1 MSNADGES
9 REELTV
15 EIQSIEI
22 SKLRP
27 HPQNPRT
34 HPESAIDKLVKSLK
48 EFGFTNP
55 ILISADNYVL
65 AGHARLKAAEKA
77 GLKEVPVIQLPLS
90 GSKALAYMIA
100 DNRLQ
105 EETLWDFPKLKDLLG
120 VLDTGELDLEITGFD
135 INEIEGLL
143 SGEEV
148 EKPKHKKKCPKCGWE
163 W

>member
-1 MSNADGES
+1 M
-9 REELTV
+9 ELQT
-15 EIQSIEI
+15 IEI
-22 SKLRP
+22 TKLRP
-27 HPQNPRT
+27 HPQNPRQ
-34 HPESAIDKLVKSLK
+34 HPDSAIDKLVRSLK
-48 EFGFTNP
+48 EYGFTNP

-105 EETLWDFPKLKDLLG
+105 DETDWDFPKLAELFSTF
-120 VLDTGELDLEITGFD
+120 DTGEFNLEITGFD
-135 INEIEGLL
+135 LKEIEDLMTHE
-143 SGEEV
+143 SV
-148 EKPKHKKKCPKCGWE
+148 EKPKHKRKCPNCGYE

>member
-1 MSNADGES
+1 M
-9 REELTV
+9 ELQT
-15 EIQSIEI
+15 IEI
-22 SKLRP
+22 IKLRP

-34 HPESAIDKLVKSLK
+34 HPDSAIDKLVRSLK
-48 EFGFTNP
+48 EYGFTNP

-105 EETLWDFPKLKDLLG
+105 DETEWDFPKLTELFG
-120 VLDTGELDLEITGFD
+120 ILDTGELDLEITGFD
-135 INEIEGLL
+135 IKEIESLL
-143 SGEEV
+143 SDETID
-148 EKPKHKKKCPKCGWE
+148 KPKHKNKCPKCGFE